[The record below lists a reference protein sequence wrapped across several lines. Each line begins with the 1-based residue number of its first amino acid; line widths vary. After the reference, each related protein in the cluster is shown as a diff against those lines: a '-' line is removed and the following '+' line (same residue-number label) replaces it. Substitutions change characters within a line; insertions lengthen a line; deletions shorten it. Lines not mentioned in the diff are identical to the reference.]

1 MKMEYMNTR
10 ITKSSAG
17 ILPPFITIADTI
29 GTAPASGTT
38 GLRMLAQTRLPQP
51 KSICYA
57 DLLTT
62 AFSDHLLK
70 LTQHYPVTAVLH
82 QSDASA
88 PKEFKQP
95 HVLPVASGRPPAMT
109 ELLGVQVSS
118 ATPVS
123 KPCPCH
129 TIRGGPLTCKE
140 FIPQPKKPPHSLHS
154 KHKKAQQ
161 TPKSPALLPSFP
173 HSAASTLPAAGKFG
187 TSGRWQT
194 NSNSLI
200 TH

>member
-1 MKMEYMNTR
+1 MEYMNTH

-17 ILPPFITIADTI
+17 ILPPFITIADAI
-29 GTAPASGTT
+29 GTAPASGST
-38 GLRMLAQTRLPQP
+38 GLRMLAQTRLPHP
-51 KSICYA
+51 KSICYS

-62 AFSDHLLK
+62 AFSNRLLK
-70 LTQHYPVTAVLH
+70 LTQHYSVTLVLH
-82 QSDASA
+82 QIDASA

-95 HVLPVASGRPPAMT
+95 RALPVVSKRPSAMT
-109 ELLGVQVSS
+109 KLSGVQVNS
-118 ATPVS
+118 ATPTS

-129 TIRGGPLTCKE
+129 IVRGCPLTCKE
-140 FIPQPKKPPHSLHS
+140 FILQAKKPPHSLHC
-154 KHKKAQQ
+154 KHKEAQQ
-161 TPKSPALLPSFP
+161 TPKSPVQLPSFS